1 MKRYFFI
8 SAILHV
14 VVFTGLYFLPLLF
27 IREQES
33 SPPPINVVFLPPP
46 EEEVTEEEPTPEPT
60 AEKTPTPDPTN
71 YRSIVGELA
80 PTSTPT
86 PTQTPSK
93 TRKPSATPTLTPTP
107 LESTPT
113 PTVSPT
119 LVPPTDTPIP
129 ATSTPTSKPT
139 KKPTNT
145 AKPTATPK
153 PTAKPTDTAKP
164 TQTVRPT
171 HSPTPDLTKTAI
183 AKAMKEA
190 VAAIQNAEKA
200 GPVSPVPVKRKGV
213 PGGTGIGIGTEGEG
227 NGLRTAVPFG
237 DMAYLGRL
245 QNLLQENFHP
255 PRSTREG
262 GKRTAV
268 IGFKILKDGDI
279 VDIEIVKSSGHKGI
293 DRAAIKAVENS
304 RPIDPLP
311 LGTSDLGVNCD
322 FVVE

>member
-1 MKRYFFI
+1 MKRYFII
-8 SAILHV
+8 SAILHI

-27 IREQES
+27 IRGQES
-33 SPPPINVVFLPPP
+33 SPPPLDLVFLPPP
-46 EEEVTEEEPTPEPT
+46 EEVVEEDPTPEPT
-60 AEKTPTPDPTN
+60 VKKTPSPEPTD

-80 PTSTPT
+80 PSMTP
-86 PTQTPSK
+86 
-93 TRKPSATPTLTPTP
+93 TPTLTPSKTLKPSSTPSSTPTP
-107 LESTPT
+107 LEPTDT

-119 LVPPTDTPIP
+119 SAPPTETPVP
-129 ATSTPTSKPT
+129 ATNTPTSKPT

-145 AKPTATPK
+145 AKPTA
-153 PTAKPTDTAKP
+153 KPTDTAKP
-164 TQTVRPT
+164 TTTPKPTHTVGPT
-171 HSPTPDLTKTAI
+171 HSPTPDPTKQAI
-183 AKAMKEA
+183 AKAMKDV
-190 VAAIQNAEKA
+190 VAAIKNAEKTA
-200 GPVSPVPVKRKGV
+200 PVSPVPVVRSGV
-213 PGGTGIGIGTEGEG
+213 PGATGTGIGVAGEG

-237 DMAYLGRL
+237 DMGYLGRL
-245 QNLLQENFHP
+245 QSLLQENFEP
-255 PRSTREG
+255 PRKTREG

>member
-1 MKRYFFI
+1 MRRYFII

-14 VVFTGLYFLPLLF
+14 VVFVGLYFLPLLF
-27 IREQES
+27 IRGQEP
-33 SPPPINVVFLPPP
+33 SPPPLDVVFLPPP
-46 EEEVTEEEPTPEPT
+46 EEVVEEDPTPEPT
-60 AEKTPTPDPTN
+60 AKKTPSPEPTD

-80 PTSTPT
+80 PSMTPT

-93 TRKPSATPTLTPTP
+93 TLKPSSTPTSTPTP
-107 LESTPT
+107 LEPTST

-119 LVPPTDTPIP
+119 SVPPTDTPVP
-129 ATSTPTSKPT
+129 ATNTPTSKPT
-139 KKPTNT
+139 KKPTN
-145 AKPTATPK
+145 TPK

-164 TQTVRPT
+164 TATPKPTNTAGPT
-171 HSPTPDLTKTAI
+171 HSPTPDPTKEAI
-183 AKAMKEA
+183 AKAMKDA
-190 VAAIQNAEKA
+190 VAAIKNAEKA
-200 GPVSPVPVKRKGV
+200 APVSPVPVKKSGI
-213 PGGTGIGIGTEGEG
+213 PGGTGIGVEGEG

-237 DMAYLGRL
+237 DMGYLARL
-245 QNLLQENFHP
+245 QSLLQNNFEP
-255 PRSTREG
+255 PRSTREN

-268 IGFKILKDGDI
+268 IGFKILKNGDI

-304 RPIDPLP
+304 RPIEPLP